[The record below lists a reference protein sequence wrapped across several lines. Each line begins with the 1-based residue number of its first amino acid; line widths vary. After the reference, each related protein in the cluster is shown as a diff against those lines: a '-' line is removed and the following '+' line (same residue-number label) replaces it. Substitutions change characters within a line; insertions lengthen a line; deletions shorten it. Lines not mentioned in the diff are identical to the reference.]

1 MAASLVGADG
11 FLQHSISQMY
21 RATADDRGTVQ
32 ALARQLDETDED
44 GMHVIS
50 ASSEHCLMLR

>member
-1 MAASLVGADG
+1 MAASLVGADV

-21 RATADDRGTVQ
+21 RATNDDRGTVQ

-44 GMHVIS
+44 GRL
-50 ASSEHCLMLR
+50 A